1 MEDPRSLLKV
11 NTIGNGGTFKV
22 EGYNL
27 KLFLVLD
34 GTVTAI
40 ILYEGS
46 DI

>member
-11 NTIGNGGTFKV
+11 NMIGNGGTLKV

-27 KLFLVLD
+27 KLLLVFD

-40 ILYEGS
+40 IPYEGS